1 VITLK
6 FIKNT
11 FKLCLWFSI
20 IGVVI
25 LTSLYIYAYF
35 TPSINIK
42 NSNSI
47 QIFDNEESLIY
58 QGSSSNKWVPIEEIS
73 PYLINAMISVEDKN
87 FYKHMGFDYFRIAK
101 AMYLNVKNKTIVQGA
116 STISQQYVK
125 NLFLDFDQT
134 WERKVDEAF
143 LTLELEMHYSK
154 DEILEGYLNT
164 INFGQGN
171 YGIESASNFYFN
183 KHASDL
189 TLEEA
194 IMLAGIPKN
203 PSNFNP
209 ISNYDNAVKRAKVV
223 SDCMLNN
230 EVISKDEYN
239 NLYKETLEIY
249 GKRDSNNLSTLMYYQ
264 DAVMDELNSIK
275 TIPKSLID
283 SGGLKIYTNLDM
295 EAQTNLENSIKTHM
309 LEDETQVASI
319 MVEPTTGKVIALAGG
334 KDYAISQFNRVTN
347 AKRQI
352 GSTIKP
358 FLYYTALEQNMTS
371 ASTFK
376 SEETTFVFS
385 NNQTYSPTN
394 YANTYANSEITMA
407 AALAYSDN
415 IYAVKTH
422 LFLGEEM
429 LVDTLKT
436 AGLKEDLEAVPSLA
450 LGATEINMLDYAE
463 AYTTL
468 ANNGEYNEL
477 YFIERIEDNEGN
489 ILYEKKKKKEIV
501 LNSNYVYI
509 LNEMMRGTYNSSF
522 ISYNYPTVMSIKDK
536 IKHTFA
542 IKSGTTDFDYWCV
555 GYNPNILTLVWT
567 GNDENKE
574 LNSKYSRITKE
585 IWVDSTE
592 GYLGE
597 SEDIWY
603 ETPEN
608 VVGTILDATSG
619 KTPKNSNKSAVF
631 YFLKGTEPNLD

>member
-1 VITLK
+1 M
-6 FIKNT
+6 
-11 FKLCLWFSI
+11 
-20 IGVVI
+20 
-25 LTSLYIYAYF
+25 TSLYIYAYLS
-35 TPSINIK
+35 PSISIK
-42 NSNSI
+42 NSNSL
-47 QIFDNEESLIY
+47 QIFDNKENLIY
-58 QGSSSNKWVPIEEIS
+58 QGSSTNKWVSIDEIS
-73 PYLINAMISVEDKN
+73 PYLINAILSVEDKN

-101 AMYLNVKNKTIVQGA
+101 ALYLNVKNKTIMQGA

-125 NLFLDFDQT
+125 NLFLDFEQSWD
-134 WERKVDEAF
+134 RKIDEAF

-171 YGIESASNFYFN
+171 YGIESASNYYFN
-183 KHASDL
+183 KHAKDL

-209 ISNYDNAVKRAKVV
+209 VSNYEMSVKRAKVV
-223 SDCMLNN
+223 ADCMVNNDLLN
-230 EVISKDEYN
+230 ESDAKGLYN
-239 NLYKETLEIY
+239 NTLEIY

-275 TIPKSLID
+275 SIPKSLIE
-283 SGGLKIYTNLDM
+283 SGGLKIYTNLDID
-295 EAQTNLENSIKTHM
+295 AQTSLENSINENM
-309 LEDETQVASI
+309 LEDDTQVASI
-319 MVEPTTGKVIALAGG
+319 MVEPNTGKVIALAGG
-334 KDYAISQFNRVTN
+334 RDYAVSQFNRILN
-347 AKRQI
+347 AKRQV

-358 FLYYTALEQNMTS
+358 FLYYTALEQNMTM

-385 NNQTYSPTN
+385 NNKTYSPTN
-394 YANTYANSEITMA
+394 YADSYANSDITMA

-429 LVDTLKT
+429 LVETMKN
-436 AGLKEDLEAVPSLA
+436 AGLKTELSANPSLA
-450 LGATEINMLDYAE
+450 LGATEINMFDYAE
-463 AYTTL
+463 SFTTL
-468 ANNGEYNEL
+468 ASGGEHKDL
-477 YFIERIEDNEGN
+477 YFIERIEDSDGN
-489 ILYEKKKKKEIV
+489 LLYEKKDKREIV

-509 LNEMMRGTYNSSF
+509 LNEMMRSTYNSSF
-522 ISYNYPTVMSIKDK
+522 ISYNYPTLMSIKDQ

-542 IKSGTTDFDYWCV
+542 IKSGTTDYDYWCV
-555 GYNPNILTLVWT
+555 GYNPNVLTLVWT

-574 LNSKYSRITKE
+574 LNTKYSRITKE

-592 GYLGE
+592 GYLGD
-597 SEDIWY
+597 SEDVWY

-608 VVGTILDATSG
+608 VVGTILDSVTGEKASTQ
-619 KTPKNSNKSAVF
+619 NKSSLF
-631 YFLKGTEPNLD
+631 YFLKGTEPSLE

>member
-1 VITLK
+1 MITLK

-11 FKLCLWFSI
+11 FKLGLWFTI

-42 NSNSI
+42 TSNSI
-47 QIFDNEESLIY
+47 QIFDNHESLIY

-101 AMYLNVKNKTIVQGA
+101 AMYLNVKSKTIVQGA

-223 SDCMLNN
+223 ADCMLNN
-230 EVISKDEYN
+230 ETLSKDEYD
-239 NLYKETLEIY
+239 NLYEDTLEIY
-249 GKRDSNNLSTLMYYQ
+249 GKRDSNNLATLMYYQ

-319 MVEPTTGKVIALAGG
+319 MVEPTTGKVIALVGG
-334 KDYAISQFNRVTN
+334 KDYAISQFNRVTA

-592 GYLGE
+592 GFLGD

-619 KTPKNSNKSAVF
+619 KTPKNSNKSALF

>member
-1 VITLK
+1 MITLK

-11 FKLCLWFSI
+11 FKLGLWFTI

-42 NSNSI
+42 TSNSI
-47 QIFDNEESLIY
+47 QIFDNHESLIY

-101 AMYLNVKNKTIVQGA
+101 AMYLNVKSKTIVQGA

-223 SDCMLNN
+223 ADCMLNN
-230 EVISKDEYN
+230 ETLSKDEYD
-239 NLYKETLEIY
+239 NLYEDTLEIY
-249 GKRDSNNLSTLMYYQ
+249 GKRDSNNLATLMYYQ

-319 MVEPTTGKVIALAGG
+319 MVEPTTGKVIALVGG
-334 KDYAISQFNRVTN
+334 KDYAISQFNRVTA

-468 ANNGEYNEL
+468 ANNGAYNEL

-522 ISYNYPTVMSIKDK
+522 ISYNYPTVMSIKNK

-592 GYLGE
+592 GFLGD

-619 KTPKNSNKSAVF
+619 KTPKNSNKSALF

>member
-1 VITLK
+1 MTLK
-6 FIKNT
+6 FIKNG
-11 FKLCLWFSI
+11 FKICLWLFICGIVVLSGLYVYAFFS
-20 IGVVI
+20 
-25 LTSLYIYAYF
+25 
-35 TPSINIK
+35 PSISIK
-42 NSNSI
+42 NSNAI
-47 QIFDNEESLIY
+47 QIFDNSESLIY
-58 QGSSSNKWVPIEEIS
+58 QGSSTNKWVSIDEIS
-73 PYLINAMISVEDKN
+73 DDLINAMISVEDKN
-87 FYKHMGFDYFRIAK
+87 FYKHLGFDYLRIAK
-101 AMYLNVKNKTIVQGA
+101 AMYLNVKNKAIVQGA

-134 WERKVDEAF
+134 WERKIDEAF
-143 LTLELEMHYSK
+143 LTLELETHYTK

-171 YGIESASNFYFN
+171 YGIESASNYYFN
-183 KHASDL
+183 KHASEL
-189 TLEEA
+189 NLEEA

-209 ISNYDNAVKRAKVV
+209 ISNYDNAVSRALVV
-223 SDCMLNN
+223 AKCMVDNGFLSDD
-230 EVISKDEYN
+230 SFN
-239 NLYKETLEIY
+239 NLYQNKLEIY
-249 GKRDSNNLSTLMYYQ
+249 GKRNSNNLSTLMYYQ
-264 DAVMDELNSIK
+264 DAVMNELTNIK
-275 TIPKSLID
+275 SIPKSLIE

-295 EAQTNLENSIKTHM
+295 KAQTGLENSINENM

-319 MVEPTTGKVIALAGG
+319 MVEPKTGKVIALAGG
-334 KDYAISQFNRVTN
+334 RDYAVSQYNRVLS

-436 AGLKEDLEAVPSLA
+436 SGLETKVDAVPSLA
-450 LGATEINMLDYAE
+450 LGATEVNMLDWAE

-468 ANNGEYNEL
+468 ASGGEHNDL
-477 YFIERIEDNEGN
+477 YFIERIEDSDGN
-489 ILYEKKKKKEIV
+489 VLYEKKNRKEIV

-509 LNEMMRGTYNSSF
+509 LNEMMRDTYNSSF
-522 ISYNYPTVMSIKDK
+522 ISYNYPTVMSIADD
-536 IKHTFA
+536 IKHTFS
-542 IKSGTTDFDYWCV
+542 IKSGTTDYDYWCV
-555 GYNPNILTLVWT
+555 GYNPNVLTMVWT
-567 GNDENKE
+567 GNDENKD
-574 LNSKYSRITKE
+574 LSSKYSKITKK
-585 IWVDSTE
+585 IWINSME
-592 GYLGE
+592 NYLGD
-597 SEDIWY
+597 SEDVWY

-608 VVGTILDATSG
+608 VVGTVLDAVSG
-619 KTPKNSNKSAVF
+619 KTAKSSSKSALF
-631 YFLKGTEPNLD
+631 YFLKGTEPMNE

>member
-1 VITLK
+1 MITLK

-11 FKLCLWFSI
+11 FKLGLWFSI
-20 IGVVI
+20 IGVVV
-25 LTSLYIYAYF
+25 LTCLYVYAYF

-47 QIFDNEESLIY
+47 QIFDNKDSLIY
-58 QGSSSNKWVPIEEIS
+58 QGSSSNKWVDIDEIS

-87 FYKHMGFDYFRIAK
+87 FYKHMGFDYFRIA
-101 AMYLNVKNKTIVQGA
+101 NSIVQGA

-171 YGIESASNFYFN
+171 YGIESASNYYFN
-183 KHASDL
+183 KHASEL
-189 TLEEA
+189 SLEEA

-223 SDCMLNN
+223 ADCMVNN
-230 EVISKDEYN
+230 NFLSKEEYN
-239 NLYKETLEIY
+239 NLYNNTLEIY
-249 GKRDSNNLSTLMYYQ
+249 GKRDSNNLATLMYYQ

-295 EAQTNLENSIKTHM
+295 EAQSSLEKAIKTNM

-319 MVEPTTGKVIALAGG
+319 MVEPNTGKVIALAGG
-334 KDYAISQFNRVTN
+334 KDYAISQYNRVTD

-358 FLYYTALEQNMTS
+358 FLYYAALEQNMTS

-385 NNQTYSPTN
+385 NNQTYTPTN
-394 YANTYANSEITMA
+394 YANNYANSEITMA

-429 LVDTLKT
+429 LVDTLKIS
-436 AGLKEDLEAVPSLA
+436 GLKEKLEAVPSLA
-450 LGATEINMLDYAE
+450 LGAKEINMLDYAE

-468 ANNGEYNEL
+468 ASGGEHNKL
-477 YFIERIEDNEGN
+477 YFIDRIEDTEGN
-489 ILYEKKKKKEIV
+489 ILYKKKDKKEVV

-555 GYNPNILTLVWT
+555 GYNPKILTLVWT
-567 GNDENKE
+567 GNDKNEE
-574 LNSKYSRITKE
+574 LNSNYSKITKE
-585 IWVDSTE
+585 IWVNSTE
-592 GYLGE
+592 GYLGD
-597 SEDIWY
+597 SKDIWY

-619 KTPKNSNKSAVF
+619 KSPTNSNKSTLF
-631 YFLKGTEPNLD
+631 YFLKGTEPILD